1 MKPIILA
8 FSGKIFSGKTTL
20 GRYTA
25 DLFGWEYA
33 SFGNYVRNVAKKQ
46 GLDINDRETLQNVGE
61 KLISNGWDIFI
72 QGFLSSTNWSLGKGL
87 IIDGVRHNKALDLL
101 KEYTHP
107 MKIYLV
113 FIQISKSDRKKRIL
127 SSNINSSTQNKYDQ
141 HSTEKEVPLLRKRA
155 DIIIRGSG
163 NLASSFE
170 MIQKKLEMFDNVG

>member
-1 MKPIILA
+1 
-8 FSGKIFSGKTTL
+8 
-20 GRYTA
+20 
-25 DLFGWEYA
+25 
-33 SFGNYVRNVAKKQ
+33 
-46 GLDINDRETLQNVGE
+46 
-61 KLISNGWDIFI
+61 
-72 QGFLSSTNWSLGKGL
+72 
-87 IIDGVRHNKALDLL
+87 
-101 KEYTHP
+101 